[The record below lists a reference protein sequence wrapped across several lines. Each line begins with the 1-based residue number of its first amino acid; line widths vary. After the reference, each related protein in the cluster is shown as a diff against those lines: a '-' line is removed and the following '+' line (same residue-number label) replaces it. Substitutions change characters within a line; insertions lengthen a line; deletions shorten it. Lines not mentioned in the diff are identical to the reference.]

1 MGVRGQRMRRWIA
14 RVLAPLAV
22 APFIFL
28 GNIGYLRA
36 GHWAKFWLDD
46 LLYLT
51 IVSYLGSSVASLIV
65 MRLRPGLRS
74 IGRIWA
80 WFTTISA
87 AIAAVVVWA
96 ISRSL
101 GAVVLYAIITV
112 IGASAVSLTY
122 GLIAG
127 LRWRAAPVEATSLSR
142 R

>member
-1 MGVRGQRMRRWIA
+1 M
-14 RVLAPLAV
+14 LAPLAV